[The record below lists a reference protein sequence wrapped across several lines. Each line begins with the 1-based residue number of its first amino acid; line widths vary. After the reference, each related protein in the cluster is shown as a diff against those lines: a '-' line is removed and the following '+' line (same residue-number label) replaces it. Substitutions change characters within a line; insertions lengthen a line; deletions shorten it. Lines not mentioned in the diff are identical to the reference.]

1 MENVLQ
7 IEFVKKLINF
17 NYYKV
22 VVILFKLFR
31 LASAWW
37 LPPISLTLNTVFNLT
52 INSLKRNLVQRG
64 TERSLR
70 GVTLCLGTEK
80 ID

>member
-17 NYYKV
+17 NYYKM

-37 LPPISLTLNTVFNLT
+37 PPPISLTLN
-52 INSLKRNLVQRG
+52 I
-64 TERSLR
+64 
-70 GVTLCLGTEK
+70 
-80 ID
+80 